1 MRHRI
6 LGLDG
11 SPPSQDNWS
20 DMDDE
25 ARADRAA
32 FVGIGGGHYAP
43 KFGDLARREDGGRYL
58 GHMLAS
64 YALDFG
70 EGGRWRDAVTEA
82 VRSTRAAFPGAGGG
96 FAGGVGALVDKKA
109 FRSRER
115 AALLEHLGTLEV
127 EHRFKSS
134 EC

>member
-1 MRHRI
+1 M

-11 SPPSQDNWS
+11 SPPSQDNWA
-20 DMDDE
+20 DLDDQ
-25 ARADRAA
+25 ARADCAA
-32 FVGIGGGHYAP
+32 FVGLGGGHYAP
-43 KFGDLARREDGGRYL
+43 KFGDLARRDDGGRYL

-70 EGGRWRDAVTEA
+70 EGGRWQDAVTEA

-96 FAGGVGALVDKKA
+96 VAGGVGALVDKKA
-109 FRSRER
+109 FRSLER
-115 AALLEHLGTLEV
+115 AALLEHLGTLGV